1 LEELYPGK
9 GNGEGFH
16 ATGFAIVSR
25 LSRPSLTEPSRSLI
39 AGLRNFGRENLFVYQ
54 SDSNPNPAFDFR
66 PLTGGFLYNAIYF
79 DRRFA
84 FSIASSRI
92 GDVTYVSGA
101 AARDYGGPVAQA
113 MISLQAT
120 GCWNRDGLTLEMS
133 GELGDTDALLGRPV
147 EREFRQASYAVNLTI
162 PWLTLRF
169 VFYNEMGFII
179 ENYQKYGKED

>member
-1 LEELYPGK
+1 MEELYPGK

-120 GCWNRDGLTLEMS
+120 GCWNEM
-133 GELGDTDALLGRPV
+133 D
-147 EREFRQASYAVNLTI
+147 
-162 PWLTLRF
+162 
-169 VFYNEMGFII
+169 
-179 ENYQKYGKED
+179 